1 MSFVFLAVN
10 GHLIP
15 FSCLYSLFLSRVDLQ
30 EAVGRALGGIERVLL
45 IGNVWEPKSG
55 ELRAVVNTEIVKNLT
70 FFVQNRDKT
79 VFGGLLV
86 VKPCNKELP
95 ARVHSESSRSE
106 SARELVEHGGVVDT
120 TGVD

>member
-45 IGNVWEPKSG
+45 IGNV
-55 ELRAVVNTEIVKNLT
+55 
-70 FFVQNRDKT
+70 
-79 VFGGLLV
+79 
-86 VKPCNKELP
+86 
-95 ARVHSESSRSE
+95 
-106 SARELVEHGGVVDT
+106 
-120 TGVD
+120 

>member
-30 EAVGRALGGIERVLL
+30 EAVGRALSRIERVLFVGD
-45 IGNVWEPKSG
+45 IREPKSS
-55 ELRAVVNTEIVKNLT
+55 ELWAVVNTKVVKNLT
-70 FFVQNRDKT
+70 FFVEHGDET

-86 VKPCNKELP
+86 IEARNKELS
-95 ARVHSESSRSE
+95 ASVHGQGSGAE
-106 SARELVEHGGVVDT
+106 APRELVEH
-120 TGVD
+120 